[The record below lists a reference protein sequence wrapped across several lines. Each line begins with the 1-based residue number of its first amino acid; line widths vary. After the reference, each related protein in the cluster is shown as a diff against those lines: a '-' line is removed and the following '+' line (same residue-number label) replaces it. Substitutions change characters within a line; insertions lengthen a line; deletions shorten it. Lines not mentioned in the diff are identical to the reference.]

1 MSNWKFDPMHTQVE
15 FSAKHLG
22 MMTVRGHFAEVTATG
37 DIHPEHPERT
47 TVEATI
53 TTASIRTHNEQRDKD
68 LRSSNFLE
76 IDKYPT
82 MAFKSTKLEM
92 TGPDSAT
99 LTGNLTIKGNTHRV
113 TLKVVKY
120 GEFNDPN
127 MGHRIGYAAETKI
140 NRKDFLRH
148 ELRHDAGRE
157 VHREQRDP
165 DQHRRRAHRGA
176 GSGDRLSGSAKH
188 PAYTYIEDASVAAR
202 DHRKWT
208 RALPLASCCGEMA
221 QSVTGSSPP
230 RPRRPGWRWSTDLRC
245 Y

>member
-1 MSNWKFDPMHTQVE
+1 MSEPALRSDQPAEHPEHLPSLSATARSGIEPLLGTLRKLRGQLSPRRLSMSNWKFDPMHTQVE

-53 TTASIRTHNEQRDKD
+53 NTASIRTHNEQRDKD

-82 MAFKSTKLEM
+82 MTFKSIKLEM

-99 LTGNLTIKGNTHRV
+99 LMGDLTIKGNTHPV

-127 MGHRIGYAAETKI
+127 MGHRIGYAAETVI
-140 NRKDFLRH
+140 DRKDFGMRFDLMLDGKFIVSNEIQINIEG
-148 ELRHDAGRE
+148 ELIE
-157 VHREQRDP
+157 VPE
-165 DQHRRRAHRGA
+165 
-176 GSGDRLSGSAKH
+176 
-188 PAYTYIEDASVAAR
+188 
-202 DHRKWT
+202 
-208 RALPLASCCGEMA
+208 
-221 QSVTGSSPP
+221 SP
-230 RPRRPGWRWSTDLRC
+230 TA
-245 Y
+245 